1 MSAGNF
7 TMNMS
12 YQYALIDELQE
23 YQTMIMEIW
32 EAGFDDDETDGL
44 SQEEIELELM
54 ILTLKSKII
63 PELLND
69 EYSDDAEYDY

>member
-1 MSAGNF
+1 
-7 TMNMS
+7 MNMS

-32 EAGFDDDETDGL
+32 EAGFNDDETDGL

>member
-1 MSAGNF
+1 
-7 TMNMS
+7 MNMS

>member
-1 MSAGNF
+1 
-7 TMNMS
+7 MNMS

-32 EAGFDDDETDGL
+32 EAGFNDDETDGL

-63 PELLND
+63 PDLLND